1 MVTQMNI
8 LILVQTFVLGFA
20 LVTMIAFI
28 LWFDFY
34 LCVAYWAAGPP
45 TVQKKPSLVTHYPPG
60 ARLHRVAYGQSKVG
74 GGLRPDP
81 TGWTAPP

>member
-60 ARLHRVAYGQSKVG
+60 ARLNGLDGTVDNPG
-74 GGLRPDP
+74 GILLFSLP
-81 TGWTAPP
+81 